1 MEEAEIE
8 VVVAEEVDVV
18 WGKMVNAGKVTI
30 VAELAEAEVVAVKA
44 EVSTLPA
51 EVRAGGR
58 W

>member
-44 EVSTLPA
+44 EVSTSPA
-51 EVRAGGR
+51 EVRACL